1 MDSRRSKLL
10 FGFYWKIAGLFLII
24 LLVVSGITL
33 FFSVKNANT
42 FSQQVTQQLDWDLA
56 AHTAHTVEPLLVQQ
70 DYTSAVKEIMHSMM
84 VINPSVEVYL
94 LDSAGTILTYVAPD
108 KVVQLTAVNLA
119 PVRQFLSG
127 NTNELILGDDPRNPG
142 EKKIF
147 SAAAVN
153 KYGINKGFVYIILAS
168 QEYTS
173 QTDLLFG
180 SYISRLSLTTIIT
193 ITIVAVLI
201 GLIAVY
207 FLTAQWRNLI
217 RTFQEFKGGNLGV
230 RMGETKGELGMV
242 AATFNE
248 MASSL
253 EKNID
258 SLKQVDTLRKE
269 LITNISHDLRTPIAS
284 IQGFTELLQAKGQ
297 SLSIDEKTEYLN
309 IVLSNIEKLKKLVND
324 LFELSKLE
332 SQNVKPKMEALSLP
346 DLVHDVAGKYQ
357 LLAKEQGV
365 KINITLSPNLPLVNA
380 DIGLIDRALQNLI
393 DNALKFCKKED
404 YINVELSQTN
414 PTSIEIR
421 VIDTGQGISSEDL
434 PLIFERYYR
443 GSNVDKRT
451 STGLGLAITKR
462 IVELHGS
469 SIEVKSKPNEGAA
482 FSFRLPVLSL

>member
-1 MDSRRSKLL
+1 MAIKKQKLL
-10 FGFYWKIAGLFLII
+10 TKFYWKIAALFLLI
-24 LLVVSGITL
+24 LLIVSGITM
-33 FFSVKNANT
+33 FFAFKNSND
-42 FSQQVTQQLDWDLA
+42 FSLEVTQKLDWNLA
-56 AHTAHTVEPLLVQQ
+56 THTAHTVQPLLIQK

-94 LDSAGTILTYVAPD
+94 LDAQGKILTYVAPD
-108 KVVQLTAVNLA
+108 KVVQLTSVDLK
-119 PVRQFLSG
+119 PIQQFLLG
-127 NTNELILGDDPRNPG
+127 NKDKLILGDDPRNPG

-147 SAAAVN
+147 SAAAVEEN
-153 KYGINKGFVYIILAS
+153 GTNQGFVYIILAS
-168 QEYTS
+168 QEYKS

-180 SYISRLSLTTIIT
+180 SYILRLGTKTIIAVT
-193 ITIVAVLI
+193 ILAILI
-201 GLIAVY
+201 GLIAIY
-207 FLTAQWRNLI
+207 YLTRQWSGLI
-217 RTFQEFKGGNLGV
+217 QTFQEFKNGNLST
-230 RMGETKGELGMV
+230 RMIESKGELGMV
-242 AATFNE
+242 SATFNE
-248 MASSL
+248 MASSI

-258 SLKQVDTLRKE
+258 NLKMVDSLRKE

-284 IQGFTELLQAKGQ
+284 IQGFTELLQEKGQ
-297 SLSIDEKTEYLN
+297 SLSVKEKTEYLN

-332 SQNVKPKMEALSLP
+332 SQNVKLKMEALSLP

-357 LLAKEQGV
+357 LLAEERGV

-404 YINVELSQTN
+404 YINVELSQAN
-414 PTSIEIR
+414 PASIEIR